1 MNKSVVVRH
10 PSVSRGL
17 HPLVYKAAVGL
28 VVWFVLSAWAL
39 FDRQRDTELP
49 LVMVSVLL
57 FIAVLTPYAL
67 WRVWRRDREPRSV
80 RENAGA
86 FSDWAFGQVEI
97 SQSQLKGTD
106 AMIDMLLPLAAVAFG
121 LTALGIVFVLSG

>member
-1 MNKSVVVRH
+1 MKRFVVVHH

-17 HPLVYKAAVGL
+17 HPFVYKAAVGL
-28 VVWFVLSAWAL
+28 VVWFVLSAWVL

-67 WRVWRRDREPRSV
+67 WRVWRRDREPRLV

-86 FSDWAFGQVEI
+86 FSDWAFGQVEVW
-97 SQSQLKGTD
+97 QSQLRGID

>member
-1 MNKSVVVRH
+1 MKRAVGVKH
-10 PSVSRGL
+10 PSVSRGF
-17 HPLVYKAAVGL
+17 HPLVYKAAAGL
-28 VVWFVLSAWAL
+28 VAWFVVAAWVL

-57 FIAVLTPYAL
+57 LIAILIPYSL
-67 WRVWRRDREPRSV
+67 WRVWRRDQEPRSV
-80 RENAGA
+80 RENAGT
-86 FSDWAFGQVEI
+86 FSDWAFGQVQVW
-97 SQSQLKGTD
+97 QSQLKGTD